1 MSIISFPTPSKN
13 CSFYG
18 FTIMQLLVGLTIG
31 VISTTL
37 LLRLL
42 INVMEIN
49 QQEQAKITTGA
60 EIQTALDYIANDL
73 KQAIYI
79 YDAQGINAIRSQLPS
94 TPTGIDR
101 VPVLVFWRQE
111 TIENVLPVSGSL
123 IKDDA
128 FVYSLVVYY
137 LIRDTTAS
145 VSEWSKSAR
154 IARWKIRD
162 GVLANTRDFDQIV
175 LCNGYTGRDY
185 IKGNFSSLEFC
196 PEPGFAAFNLN
207 NSGSLEQIM
216 NSWRKH
222 SAKYTND
229 PIVLVDYIDSRIN
242 NIPPAVCPPNSTNPK
257 ITWSRVTSS
266 IFSHTTTGR
275 MTSFYACV
283 DRLNVTAQVFIRGD
297 ALARIPNN
305 LNTNSNQL
313 SHYFPTV
320 STQVQGKGF
329 FYK

>member
-13 CSFYG
+13 RSFYG
-18 FTIMQLLVGLTIG
+18 FTIVQLLVGLTIG
-31 VISTTL
+31 VISITL

-49 QQEQAKITTGA
+49 RQEQAKITTGA

-111 TIENVLPVSGSL
+111 TIENVLPVPGSL

-162 GVLANTRDFDQIV
+162 GVLANTGDFNQIV
-175 LCNGYTGRDY
+175 ICNGYPATY
-185 IKGNFSSLEFC
+185 IKGNFNSLEFC
-196 PEPGFAAFNLN
+196 PEPGFTDFNLN

-216 NSWRKH
+216 NGWRKH
-222 SAKYTND
+222 SSKYTND

-242 NIPPAVCPPNSTNPK
+242 NIPSAVCPPNSTNPK

-266 IFSHTTTGR
+266 NFSNTTTGQ

-297 ALARIPNN
+297 ALARIPHN
-305 LNTNSNQL
+305 LNINSNQL

-320 STQVQGKGF
+320 SIQVQGKGF

>member
-13 CSFYG
+13 RSFYG

-31 VISTTL
+31 VISITL

-111 TIENVLPVSGSL
+111 TIENVLPVPGSL

-222 SAKYTND
+222 SARYTND

-266 IFSHTTTGR
+266 IFSHTTTGQ

>member
-13 CSFYG
+13 RSFYG
-18 FTIMQLLVGLTIG
+18 FTIVQLLVGLTIG
-31 VISTTL
+31 VISITL

-49 QQEQAKITTGA
+49 QQEQAKITTGV

-111 TIENVLPVSGSL
+111 TIENVLPVRL

-162 GVLANTRDFDQIV
+162 GVLANTEDFNQIV
-175 LCNGYTGRDY
+175 LCNGYTGTYY

-216 NSWRKH
+216 NGWRKH
-222 SAKYTND
+222 SARYTND

-297 ALARIPNN
+297 AVARIPNN
-305 LNTNSNQL
+305 LNINNNHL

-320 STQVQGKGF
+320 STQVQGRGF